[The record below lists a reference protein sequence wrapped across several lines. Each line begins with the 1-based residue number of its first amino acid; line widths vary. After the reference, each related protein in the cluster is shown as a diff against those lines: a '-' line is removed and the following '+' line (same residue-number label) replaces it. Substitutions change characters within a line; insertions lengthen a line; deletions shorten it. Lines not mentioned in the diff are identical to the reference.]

1 MGYEYILYEEKGKI
15 AYVTMNRPEALN
27 ALNAKTIDE
36 LSDVFSQIRDNDAV
50 EVVIITGS
58 GTKSFVAGGDIKE
71 LGQENSVDGKERSI
85 TAQEMRNRI
94 EWLGKPVIA
103 AVNGFAFGGGCELA
117 LACHIR
123 IASENAKFGQ
133 PEVNLGLMA
142 FGGGTQR
149 LPRLIG
155 KGRALELL
163 LTGDIIDAAE
173 AYRIGLVNKV
183 VPSESLL
190 ATAEELARKILSK
203 GPVAVRLTLESVLA
217 GTDMDM
223 REAIAADAN
232 RMALIWATEDVREGT
247 RAFTE
252 KRKPQFQGK

>member
-1 MGYEYILYEEKGKI
+1 MQYEYILYEEKGKI

>member
-1 MGYEYILYEEKGKI
+1 MGYEYILYEEKEQI
-15 AYVTMNRPEALN
+15 AYVTMNRPEVLN

-71 LGQENSVDGKERSI
+71 LGQENSVDGKGRSI

-190 ATAEELARKILSK
+190 ATTEELARKILSK
-203 GPVAVRLTLESVLA
+203 GPVAVKLTLESVLA

-232 RMALIWATEDVREGT
+232 RMALIWATDDVREGT

-252 KRKPQFQGK
+252 KRKPRFQGK

>member
-1 MGYEYILYEEKGKI
+1 MPYEYILYKEREKI

-27 ALNAKTIDE
+27 ALNAKTIEE
-36 LSDVFSQIRDNDAV
+36 LSDVFSRIRDNDTV
-50 EVVIITGS
+50 QVVIITGS
-58 GTKSFVAGGDIKE
+58 GTKSFVAGGDIRE
-71 LGQENSVDGKERSI
+71 LGQENSVEGKERSI
-85 TAQEMRNRI
+85 KAQEMRNRI

-123 IASENAKFGQ
+123 IASDNAKFGQ

-183 VPSESLL
+183 VPPDALL

-232 RMALIWATEDVREGT
+232 RMALIWATDDVREGT
-247 RAFTE
+247 AAFTE

>member
-232 RMALIWATEDVREGT
+232 RMALIWATDDVREGT

>member
-1 MGYEYILYEEKGKI
+1 MQYEYILYEEKEDI
-15 AYVTMNRPEALN
+15 ASVTVNRPKALN
-27 ALNAKTIDE
+27 ALNAATIEE
-36 LSDVFSQIRDNDAV
+36 LSDVFSKIKKNEQVRL
-50 EVVIITGS
+50 VIVTGS
-58 GTKSFVAGGDIKE
+58 GTKAFVAGGDINE
-71 LGQENSVDGKERSI
+71 LGREDSVGGKLRSVK
-85 TAQEMRNRI
+85 AQKMRDRI

-123 IASENAKFGQ
+123 IASHNAKFGQ

-155 KGRALELL
+155 RGRALELL

-183 VPSESLL
+183 VSPESLL
-190 ATAEELARKILSK
+190 PEAEKLARTILSK
-203 GPVAVRLTLESVLA
+203 GPVAVKLTLESVLA
-217 GTDMDM
+217 GADMDM

-232 RMALIWATEDVREGT
+232 RMALIWATDDVREGT
-247 RAFTE
+247 RAFKE
-252 KRKPQFQGK
+252 KRKPRFQGK